1 LRHSGFNI
9 YAPTF
14 LIEAYNT
21 VHQCEDGVIPTKADI
36 SARQK
41 FCSTLT
47 DNNVARDDLLAAKF
61 LDAEPFTDA
70 ITPVLNASLTLL
82 MRHRLKNP
90 MKIKSLYINRLD
102 PHSSQL
108 PPMADGPMVTLAAS
122 VLERDHLF
130 IFKLF
135 YDLAGDLGPFD
146 ERRSS
151 RKTVAV
157 AMQDNLFERYLLT
170 GRSGELFDRN
180 GISRANPIL
189 FTSRT
194 NDCVCHGDLPRKA
207 RNISQEVVFHN

>member
-21 VHQCEDGVIPTKADI
+21 VHQSEDGVIPTKADI

-47 DNNVARDDLLAAKF
+47 DNNIARDDLLTAKL
-61 LDAEPFTDA
+61 LDAQALTNA

-82 MRHRLKNP
+82 MRHRLKIP
-90 MKIKSLYINRLD
+90 MKKMFLDINRLD
-102 PHSSQL
+102 LHSSQL
-108 PPMADGPMVTLAAS
+108 PPMADGPMITLAAP
-122 VLERDHLF
+122 VLKRDHLF

-135 YDLAGDLGPFD
+135 HDLAGDLGPFD
-146 ERRSS
+146 QRRSS

-157 AMQDNLFERYLLT
+157 AVQDHLFERYLLA
-170 GRSGELFDRN
+170 GRSRELFDRN

-189 FTSRT
+189 FASRT
-194 NDCVCHGDLPRKA
+194 NDCVCHDDLPRKA